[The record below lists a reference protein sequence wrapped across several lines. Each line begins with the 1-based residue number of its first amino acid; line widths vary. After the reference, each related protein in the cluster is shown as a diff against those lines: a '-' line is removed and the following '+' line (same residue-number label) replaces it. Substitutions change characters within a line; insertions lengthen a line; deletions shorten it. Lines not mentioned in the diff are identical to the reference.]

1 MKKIGTY
8 LAFPLLVILI
18 LLLYGFSLKRNQ
30 QKKVQKIEVQFEGGE
45 NEFLTHESVNKLL
58 IQNNEEFKNQP
69 KSVIDLHELENLI
82 SANPYVEEAVVFLT
96 PRGLLKTQIKQRE
109 PLARII
115 TNNESYYIDKYG
127 VKIPLSSNHS
137 ARVPLVLGVNSFKD
151 VKEITQLVNYF
162 FEDDF
167 LKKEIVAMKKMPNDE
182 YVFNVRSGDYKINF
196 GKCVNIDK
204 KIKKIKAFYNKALLD
219 KTIHNYKTINVK
231 YHNQVVC
238 TKQHQVGKAKSLG
251 VKRGVVNNIT
261 QTIQS
266 IQQAVDEAESVSGQ
280 KIEEV
285 VVGIAGQHIRS
296 LHHSDYITRTKSD
309 EVIEA
314 KDINDLENQVHKL
327 VMLPGEEII
336 HVLPQEFKVDSQA
349 DIKEPIGMYGGRLEA
364 NFHVVV
370 GQVSSIRNI
379 GRCVKSAGL
388 SLSDITLEPL
398 ASASAVLS
406 REEKE
411 AGVALIDIGGGT
423 TDLAIFKDGII
434 RHTAVIPFG
443 GNVIT
448 EDIKE
453 GCSIIE
459 KQAELLKVKFGSAWP
474 GENKETEIVS
484 IPGEHVYLEI
494 KNYGHETQKGKLI
507 AGIVLTGGGSQ
518 LKHLRQLVEYI
529 TGMDARIG
537 FPNENLAG
545 ESDDNLSS
553 PSYATAVGLLMEGLS
568 KPEIERVVEEKVVT
582 EASFQPIESVEKESI
597 VIEDK
602 QVEPKRRAKSFF
614 DKFTERFKEF
624 LDNAE

>member
-1 MKKIGTY
+1 MENNKIAVGLDIGTT
-8 LAFPLLVILI
+8 
-18 LLLYGFSLKRNQ
+18 K
-30 QKKVQKIEVQFEGGE
+30 
-45 NEFLTHESVNKLL
+45 
-58 IQNNEEFKNQP
+58 
-69 KSVIDLHELENLI
+69 
-82 SANPYVEEAVVFLT
+82 
-96 PRGLLKTQIKQRE
+96 
-109 PLARII
+109 
-115 TNNESYYIDKYG
+115 
-127 VKIPLSSNHS
+127 
-137 ARVPLVLGVNSFKD
+137 
-151 VKEITQLVNYF
+151 
-162 FEDDF
+162 
-167 LKKEIVAMKKMPNDE
+167 IVAMIGRKNE
-182 YVFNVRSGDYKINF
+182 Y
-196 GKCVNIDK
+196 GKLEVLGI
-204 KIKKIKAFYNKALLD
+204 
-219 KTIHNYKTINVK
+219 
-231 YHNQVVC
+231 
-238 TKQHQVGKAKSLG
+238 GKAKSLG

-280 KIEEV
+280 KIENV

-296 LHHSDYITRTKSD
+296 LHHSDYITRDKSD
-309 EVIEA
+309 EVIDEL
-314 KDINDLENQVHKL
+314 DIENLVGQVHKL

-336 HVLPQEFKVDSQA
+336 HVLPQEFKVDSQPE
-349 DIKEPIGMYGGRLEA
+349 IKEPIGMYGGRLEA

-388 SLSDITLEPL
+388 DLSDITLEPL

-406 REEKE
+406 QEEKE

-459 KQAELLKVKFGSAWP
+459 KQAELLKIKFGSAWP

-484 IPGEHVYLEI
+484 IPGLRGREPKEITLKNLSKIIHARVQEIIEHVYLEI

-529 TGMDARIG
+529 TGMDVRIG
-537 FPNENLAG
+537 YPNEHLAG
-545 ESDDNLSS
+545 DSDDVLSS
-553 PSYATAVGLLMEGLS
+553 PAYATAVGLLMEGL
-568 KPEIERVVEEKVVT
+568 ERQEKEAVVEEVVVEEELPPITEEPIEEEIEPKVV
-582 EASFQPIESVEKESI
+582 QKEQ
-597 VIEDK
+597 EHR
-602 QVEPKRRAKSFF
+602 PKSKSFF
-614 DKFTERFKEF
+614 EKFTERFKEF